1 MNIINDS
8 NDHNVMITPPP
19 SPNQYKYS
27 NWYQKNPL
35 IIMDYKSPMMLT
47 TNDLTIEKI
56 MAVSS

>member
-8 NDHNVMITPPP
+8 NDHNVMITPP